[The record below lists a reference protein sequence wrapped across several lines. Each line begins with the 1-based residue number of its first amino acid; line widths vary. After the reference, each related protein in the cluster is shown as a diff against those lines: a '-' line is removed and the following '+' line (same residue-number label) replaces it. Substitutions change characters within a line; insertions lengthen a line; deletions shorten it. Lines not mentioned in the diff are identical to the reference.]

1 MIEGLRDFVTCLRL
15 HAFARGEA
23 DCTASRI
30 LSVISKDPRNL
41 EIFNKTTDVQECF
54 VGENLVNVMTLSE
67 NLVNVMTLSENLVNI
82 MTLSENLVNV
92 MTLSFRIDRYGQTD
106 QTDIKALLMSGC

>member
-23 DCTASRI
+23 ECTSSRI
-30 LSVISKDPRNL
+30 LIVISEDPRNL

-54 VGENLVNVMTLSE
+54 VGENLVNVMTLS
-67 NLVNVMTLSENLVNI
+67 
-82 MTLSENLVNV
+82 
-92 MTLSFRIDRYGQTD
+92 FWIDRYGQTD
-106 QTDIKALLMSGC
+106 RTQIKAFLMTGC